1 MYVEIVNTGKYSL
14 LNGLDYAEAWEEI
27 VKKNGEATG
36 NKSYGQFLD
45 LSIKRL
51 KYLNEYVIVRALLVK
66 LTIREDAGDINELN
80 KRGYKIDVAD
90 YKQTVENAFRK
101 CNNLSTKIGT
111 TVATLNKLTG
121 DSKANISFDTLLAE
135 LSSSLGF
142 VVNEDITLARYNEY
156 NKVILKKKS
165 NGRDNRR

>member
-1 MYVEIVNTGKYSL
+1 MYVEIVNTGKYTL
-14 LNGLDYAEAWEEI
+14 LNGLDYAEVWEDI
-27 VKKNGEATG
+27 IKKNGEATG

-45 LSIKRL
+45 LSIKKL
-51 KYLNEYVIVRALLVK
+51 KYLNEYSIVRALLVK
-66 LTIREDAGDINELN
+66 LTIREDADDIRELN
-80 KRGYKIDVAD
+80 KRGYKIDVTD
-90 YKQTVENAFRK
+90 YKQTIENAFRK

-111 TVATLNKLTG
+111 TVATLNKLT
-121 DSKANISFDTLLAE
+121 DSKDNISFDTLLAE